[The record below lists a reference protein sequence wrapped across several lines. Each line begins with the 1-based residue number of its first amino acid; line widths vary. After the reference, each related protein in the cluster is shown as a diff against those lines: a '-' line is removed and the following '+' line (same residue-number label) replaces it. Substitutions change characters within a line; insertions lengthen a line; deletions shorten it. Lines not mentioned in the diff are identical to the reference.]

1 MASNPSFPSSRVV
14 IQLTKTP
21 HKKRS
26 FTNMDTYGSYI
37 WQTFS
42 PPTGQAWST
51 KGLFLISAKITTW
64 WFKHR
69 GKMWQAIVLMY
80 LSWFLGGR
88 LLRNWNWRRHTKV
101 AGNRKPDKTILNLTF
116 FWSVHL
122 KHLPAVFFVKSNY
135 IMHHPFM
142 LPKRCRITPSHCF
155 SSPQFHP
162 QRNGFQKNMH
172 LNLDHFPIPS
182 SKPPPTLPSN
192 YHIAWKYAPSQK
204 ESVYFPSIHFHRD

>member
-1 MASNPSFPSSRVV
+1 
-14 IQLTKTP
+14 
-21 HKKRS
+21 
-26 FTNMDTYGSYI
+26 MDTYGSYI

-69 GKMWQAIVLMY
+69 GKMWQAVVLMY

-116 FWSVHL
+116 FL
-122 KHLPAVFFVKSNY
+122 KCPPQTPTYLQFFCEIELYNAPPFYVAQKVSDYTISLFLLSPVPSPKKRLPE
-135 IMHHPFM
+135 
-142 LPKRCRITPSHCF
+142 
-155 SSPQFHP
+155 
-162 QRNGFQKNMH
+162 
-172 LNLDHFPIPS
+172 
-182 SKPPPTLPSN
+182 
-192 YHIAWKYAPSQK
+192 KYAPQLGS
-204 ESVYFPSIHFHRD
+204 FPHSIFETTTT